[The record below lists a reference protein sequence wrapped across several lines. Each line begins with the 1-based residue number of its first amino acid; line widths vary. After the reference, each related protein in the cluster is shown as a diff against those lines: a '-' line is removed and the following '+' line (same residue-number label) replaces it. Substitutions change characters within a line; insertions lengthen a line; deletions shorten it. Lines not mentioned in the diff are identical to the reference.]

1 MKKTTKEVKKEIW
14 DSLSIEDKL
23 YEIMLQKVR
32 QLILKGRESEAK
44 TVGSAS
50 KILFPEKGEVALYSA
65 IFEVFWK
72 KGQYKKALQA
82 YRAGKRPFWHA
93 EAVGQYY
100 ERQGLI
106 KQAMAEYENL
116 VNEYFKMGKDFL
128 PLPGGPAFLF
138 RLGQWYV
145 KRNSKKARKY
155 LTLYLRAEKDKHG
168 TGIGIRHKNA
178 AKALLRGI

>member
-1 MKKTTKEVKKEIW
+1 MRKTPRQVKKEIW
-14 DSLSIEDKL
+14 SSLSIEDKL
-23 YEIMLQKVR
+23 HETMLQKVR
-32 QLILKGRESEAK
+32 KLILKGRESETA
-44 TVGSAS
+44 TVSNVS
-50 KILFPEKGEVALYSA
+50 KILFPQKGAAALYST
-65 IFEVFWK
+65 IFEALWK

-93 EAVGQYY
+93 EAVGRYY

-106 KQAMAEYENL
+106 KQAMAEYEHL

-138 RLGQWYV
+138 RLGQWHV
-145 KRNSKKARKY
+145 KRNPKKAKKY